1 MAEKAIHKNRL
12 PVLTMIGPVT
22 LWLIFFISTKNDIP
36 QLFTTVGCRFPIDTS
51 VSVI

>member
-1 MAEKAIHKNRL
+1 MADI
-12 PVLTMIGPVT
+12 
-22 LWLIFFISTKNDIP
+22 FISIKNDIP